1 MIQCQE
7 IIFEGFPGTPLF
19 LPDISQKL
27 VYLSLPFLMDQKAA
41 DLLCQIFHL
50 ALFLTAQDPGTALCQ
65 CFGIA
70 ESLPCT
76 GKCLFVHRLL
86 KSSLPWRITDDPQ
99 FFAKLSHQLFQLP
112 FCTDGRYLRKI
123 KSASDLLILRHQS
136 APELHQRECF

>member
-1 MIQCQE
+1 MIYLTLA
-7 IIFEGFPGTPLF
+7 FEFFKIGLF
-19 LPDISQKL
+19 SIGGGMAT
-27 VYLSLPFLMDQKAA
+27 LPFLMDQKAA

-86 KSSLPWRITDDPQ
+86 KGSLPWRITGDPQ

-112 FCTDGRYLRKI
+112 FCTDGRYLCKI
-123 KSASDLLILRHQS
+123 KSACKKADLCGMCQS
-136 APELHQRECF
+136 CTEFFKRE